1 MNWQWWIMEKV
12 TGAVHRLG
20 HALVQIAEH
29 LCRRQ
34 WVDFVV
40 MVLLAAGISL
50 VSVWVGAMVLLI
62 AIVMLVRRRGHALL
76 VTRMADE
83 ERDIVETWDESWDS
97 PGRRHANMTHE
108 YSYRAFE
115 DD

>member
-12 TGAVHRLG
+12 TGAVPRLG
-20 HALVQIAEH
+20 HALARIAEY
-29 LCRRQ
+29 LRRRQ
-34 WVDFVV
+34 WMDFAV
-40 MVLLAAGISL
+40 MVFLAAGVGL
-50 VSVWVGAMVLLI
+50 VSVWLGAMVLFI
-62 AIVMLVRRRGHALL
+62 AVVMLVRRRGPALP
-76 VTRMADE
+76 VSRMADE
-83 ERDIVETWDESWDS
+83 ERDIDETWDEFWDS

>member
-12 TGAVHRLG
+12 TGAAHRLG
-20 HALVQIAEH
+20 HAPARIAEY
-29 LCRRQ
+29 LRRRQ

-50 VSVWVGAMVLLI
+50 VSVWVSAMVLFI
-62 AIVMLVRRRGHALL
+62 AIIMLVRRRGHALS
-76 VTRMADE
+76 VSRMADE
-83 ERDIVETWDESWDS
+83 ERDSDETREEFWDS